1 MKTIEWN
8 EGWKYRRINEETF
21 REVILPHDAMLSEAR
36 GNSCASGTHGA
47 WFEGHDYEYVKEFSL
62 LPEWSDK
69 KVILEF
75 EGVYSHAEVYVNG
88 KKVAYRPYGF
98 TNFYVPLEESGEIR
112 VVVHNSDQPNCR
124 WYAGAGIYRPVKL
137 HILPQRSLDING
149 IKIHTTDYAT
159 REMEVLFISDKN
171 FIFGSESGCARDSEA
186 ISAYQEVLF
195 SVCDGEKTLY
205 EGRAKIGE
213 KTKFKI
219 ENAEL
224 WCPHNPKLYTLKAVY
239 GEDER
244 EIMFG
249 IRQVTVSRSEGFTL
263 NGERI
268 ILRGA
273 CIHSDNGLLGA
284 AAHPFADRRK
294 IELLKAVGYNAVRS
308 AHNPCSKATL
318 DACDRLGMLVLDEY
332 TDGWYI
338 HKTRFDYASY
348 MEEWWQKDFVDMVD
362 KDYNHPSVVMYSTGN
377 EVSETAQKKGIELT
391 GRMTQYLHSLDDTR
405 PVTCGIN
412 IFFNFL
418 SSLGFGVYSDE
429 KAEKGE
435 HVGSAFFN
443 NIAGIF
449 GDKTMKIGA
458 TLHGCDVK
466 TREAFAKMDVAGY
479 NYGILRYKKD
489 LKKYPERIIV
499 GSETFCNDAYR
510 FYEFAK
516 KNPGVIGDF
525 VWAGMDY
532 LGEVGIGAWEYA
544 SYAKDFSPRA
554 GWISAGSGRLDLT
567 GRQLGEALYTRVAF
581 GLDTIRMA
589 TVPANDFGKSHSPSA
604 WKMSNARES
613 WAWNGCEGR
622 KTRVEVYARTPFV
635 ELKLNGKTI
644 GRKRVNLE
652 KNCLV
657 SFKVKYFPGELTA
670 IAYDRSG
677 KERGRTSLF
686 SGKGTPRL
694 LLTPEKMSVG
704 KDELAY
710 IRIRYADEDGKTL
723 PLCRGRVKV
732 SAENGQLL
740 ALGHACPYNP
750 DGYLR
755 EETDTYY
762 GEALAILRPS
772 ASGEKIRISVSSPFG
787 KAQTIVEV
795 L

>member
-1 MKTIEWN
+1 M
-8 EGWKYRRINEETF
+8 
-21 REVILPHDAMLSEAR
+21 
-36 GNSCASGTHGA
+36 
-47 WFEGHDYEYVKEFSL
+47 
-62 LPEWSDK
+62 
-69 KVILEF
+69 
-75 EGVYSHAEVYVNG
+75 
-88 KKVAYRPYGF
+88 
-98 TNFYVPLEESGEIR
+98 
-112 VVVHNSDQPNCR
+112 
-124 WYAGAGIYRPVKL
+124 
-137 HILPQRSLDING
+137 
-149 IKIHTTDYAT
+149 
-159 REMEVLFISDKN
+159 
-171 FIFGSESGCARDSEA
+171 
-186 ISAYQEVLF
+186 
-195 SVCDGEKTLY
+195 
-205 EGRAKIGE
+205 
-213 KTKFKI
+213 
-219 ENAEL
+219 
-224 WCPHNPKLYTLKAVY
+224 
-239 GEDER
+239 
-244 EIMFG
+244 
-249 IRQVTVSRSEGFTL
+249 
-263 NGERI
+263 
-268 ILRGA
+268 
-273 CIHSDNGLLGA
+273 
-284 AAHPFADRRK
+284 
-294 IELLKAVGYNAVRS
+294 GYNAVRS

-348 MEEWWQKDFVDMVD
+348 MEEWWQKDFQDMVD

-391 GRMTQYLHSLDDTR
+391 GRMTQYLHSLDGTR
-405 PVTCGIN
+405 PVTCGVN

-458 TLHGCDVK
+458 TLHGCDIK
-466 TREAFAKMDVAGY
+466 TRDAFANMDVAGY

-510 FYEFAK
+510 FYGFAK

-532 LGEVGIGAWEYA
+532 LGEVGIGSWEYA

-567 GRQLGEALYTRVAF
+567 GRELGEALYTRVAF
-581 GLDTIRMA
+581 SLDTIRMA
-589 TVPANDFGKSHSPSA
+589 VIPADDFGKPHSPSA

-622 KTRVEVYARTPFV
+622 KTRVEVYARARFV

-644 GRKRVNLE
+644 GRKRVDLK

-657 SFKVKYFPGELTA
+657 SFKTKYFPGELTA
-670 IAYDRSG
+670 IAYDQSG
-677 KERGRTSLF
+677 KECGRTSLS

-694 LLTPEKMSVG
+694 LLTPEKISVG

-710 IRIRYADEDGKTL
+710 IRIRYVDEDGKTL

-750 DGYLR
+750 DGYLKD
-755 EETDTYY
+755 ETDTYY
-762 GEALAILRPS
+762 GEALAILRPLP
-772 ASGEKIRISVSSPFG
+772 SGEKIRLLASSPFG
-787 KAQTIVEV
+787 EAETAVEV
-795 L
+795 I